1 VMSLIKRGDGSAI
14 ERPEIRW
21 EGVDDF
27 NDDMAEGGEGKTGLG
42 MAGAAEFKESLVF
55 LEQ

>member
-1 VMSLIKRGDGSAI
+1 MSLIKRGDGSAI